1 MQSNKVNLFHKNTNM
16 ETVRILDIRKETH
29 DVMHIIAEKPNN
41 LSFHSG
47 QAADVSIAK
56 PKWED
61 EKRPFTFTSLPK
73 ESQLEFVI
81 KLYPEHDGV
90 TEQIGKLERG
100 DSLNIG
106 DVYGAIEYH
115 DEGIFI
121 AGGAG
126 VTPFI
131 SILKSLDDENKLGNN
146 KLIFGNKK
154 YEDIIHREYFDK
166 LLGENMIN
174 VLSDEDKKGC
184 EKGFIT
190 KEIIKKAQEEG
201 KDQYF
206 YLCGPP
212 MMESVL
218 EELKELGIDDKYIV
232 KEDFG

>member
-1 MQSNKVNLFHKNTNM
+1 M
-16 ETVRILDIRKETH
+16 ETVRILDIKKETH
-29 DVMHIIAEKPNN
+29 DVMHIIAEKPSN
-41 LSFHSG
+41 LSFQPG
-47 QAADVSIAK
+47 QATDVSIAK

-73 ESQLEFVI
+73 ENQLEFVI
-81 KLYPEHDGV
+81 KIYPDHDGV
-90 TEQIGKLERG
+90 TDQIGKLERG

-106 DVYGAIEYH
+106 DVYGAIEYKE
-115 DEGIFI
+115 EGIFI

-131 SILKSLDDENKLGNN
+131 SILKSLDEENKIGNN

-154 YEDIIHREYFDK
+154 YEDIIHRECFEK
-166 LLGENMIN
+166 LLGKNMIN
-174 VLSDEDKKGC
+174 VLSDEERTGC
-184 EKGFIT
+184 EKGFIN

-201 KDQYF
+201 KNQYI

-212 MMESVL
+212 KMMESVL
-218 EELKELGIDDKYIV
+218 RELKELGVEEKYIV

>member
-1 MQSNKVNLFHKNTNM
+1 M
-16 ETVRILDIRKETH
+16 ETVRILEIRKDTH
-29 DVMHIIAEKPNN
+29 DVMHIITEKPNN
-41 LSFHSG
+41 LSFHPG
-47 QAADVSIAK
+47 QATDVSITK
-56 PKWED
+56 LEWEE

-73 ESQLEFVI
+73 NDHLEFFI
-81 KLYPEHDGV
+81 KIYPKHDGV

-106 DVYGAIEYH
+106 DVYGAIEYQE
-115 DEGIFI
+115 EGVFI

-131 SILKSLDDENKLGNN
+131 SILKSLEEENKIGNN

-154 YEDIIHREYFDK
+154 YEDIIHREYFEK
-166 LLGENMIN
+166 LLGDNMIN

-190 KEIIKKAQEEG
+190 KEIIKAQMKG
-201 KDQYF
+201 KKQYF

-212 MMESVL
+212 KMMESVL
-218 EELKELGIDDKYIV
+218 KGLKDLGIDEKFIV
-232 KEDFG
+232 KEDFD

>member
-1 MQSNKVNLFHKNTNM
+1 MY
-16 ETVRILDIRKETH
+16 
-29 DVMHIIAEKPNN
+29 IIAEKPNN
-41 LSFHSG
+41 LSFQPG
-47 QAADVSIAK
+47 QATDVSIAT

-73 ESQLEFVI
+73 EGQIEFYI
-81 KLYPEHDGV
+81 KVYSDHDGV
-90 TEQIGKLERG
+90 TNQIGKLERG

-106 DVYGAIEYH
+106 DVFGAIEYQE
-115 DEGIFI
+115 EGIFI

-131 SILKSLDDENKLGNN
+131 SILKSLDDENKIGNN
-146 KLIFGNKK
+146 KLIFAKK
-154 YEDIIHREYFDK
+154 KFEDIIHREYFEK

-174 VLSDEDKKGC
+174 VLSDEDKEGC

-190 KEIIKKAQEEG
+190 KEIIEKAREES
-201 KDQYF
+201 KNQYF

-212 MMESVL
+212 KMMDSVL
-218 EELKELGIDDKYIV
+218 EELKGLGVEDKYIV